1 VSVAGTGV
9 TNLGPGPQ
17 GTNATIWG
25 VESPEFKLVIT
36 GTGSLKGDS
45 ATDQSGGDQGGGQS
59 ISQIMPKLF
68 HAGSP
73 NAPFYETV
81 NSVKWILSIILAILA
96 LGFALLY
103 RAGAGESVKAS
114 SGSNRR

>member
-1 VSVAGTGV
+1 VAGPGV

-25 VESPEFKLVIT
+25 VDTPEFKLALT

-45 ATDQSGGDQGGGQS
+45 ADQGGDQGGGGQS

-68 HAGSP
+68 RAGSP
-73 NAPFYETV
+73 NAPFFETV
-81 NSVKWILSIILAILA
+81 GSVKWILSVVLGILA
-96 LGFALLY
+96 LGFTLLY
-103 RAGAGESVKAS
+103 RAGTGERAKAS